1 MADRSVKVTLSLIA
15 TGFDSGMAKA
25 KQSTDSLITSLGQH
39 QQASQQ
45 VGTAMMTAGG
55 LILAGVGLA
64 TKAYAD
70 FDKQMSSVK
79 STGADAVKNFDALRE
94 AAVRAG
100 SQTAFSATEAAQGI
114 EELAKAGLT
123 SADILSGGL
132 DGALSLAAAGMIGV
146 GSAAEITAVTL
157 KQFGLD
163 GTQASRVADVL
174 AAGAGKAVGEVSDM
188 AAALKMSGTVAAQYG
203 LTLEETVGSLALFA
217 NNALVGSDAGTS
229 MKAMLLQL
237 ASPTKQAQE
246 ALDAYNISAYDAQGQ
261 FVGMAALAD
270 QLKTRLGGLSQEQ
283 QNAALKTIFGADAI
297 RVATVLMKEGGD
309 AVREWTIAVAEQGF
323 AAEMAKTKLD
333 NLAGDVEALGG
344 AFESL
349 FIRSG
354 SGMNTFLRGLTQG
367 ATDVVNAFGMIP
379 APVLS
384 AGLVLAGLAGS
395 GMLAVGTLIKVG
407 TTVAE
412 LRTSITTLAT
422 VFPKATSAVS
432 AFGTKLSGVSWKQAL
447 VGAAALTAAL
457 VLLAK
462 TQADYRA
469 ELDAALV
476 GADDLGP
483 KLIRTADA
491 ATTLNDV
498 FRMTDDI
505 GVRTSVAVDGLGA
518 ALQRVAAT
526 TPLQQFNDFFDGIL
540 RGRSA
545 TEQMRSQFQELDT
558 TFTALVNSGN
568 GELAAQQFR
577 LVEEAAKAQGIPIEQ
592 LAALFP
598 QYAGALRVV
607 AGEAGKTATNS
618 ELLAQANGDLAQSTT
633 EAVNELVKLGNAL
646 LSLSGSQI
654 GFEASLDAATEA
666 INEHGK
672 AVLDAA
678 GNIDI
683 GSEKG
688 RQLKSAL
695 DDMAK
700 SALSVI
706 DNMVKT
712 GATTQEISA
721 FQQRAAQDFLA
732 TADSM
737 GLSSGKAIQLATDY
751 GLIPRDVATAITAPG
766 AELSRQQT
774 LDLITALGKVPGL
787 TNAQVLAPG
796 ARPSKDEVDALIA
809 RLGAVPGLTDA
820 EVRTLADLYGVQ
832 RAEAALAAVKSKT
845 VTISVAYKSIGGA
858 NIPVADG
865 GMFTRHSGALVQA
878 YRSGGIH
885 SIGAN
890 LPQIRPAGGRGI
902 LWAEEGAGPWEA
914 FISGHPGKRQR
925 SRRIADETVQRLGG
939 QVMWVTPYADGGM
952 RDRTPR
958 ALSYEPV
965 RHTASTGAASSAP
978 APSVAD
984 IRAALEGMEW
994 KFGVIDQIAGA
1005 ISARL
1010 TAAMGGRV

>member
-1 MADRSVKVTLSLIA
+1 MVDRNVKVVLSLIA
-15 TGFDSGMAKA
+15 SGYESGMAKA

-39 QQASQQ
+39 QQAAQQ
-45 VGTAMMTAGG
+45 VGTAMMTAGAA
-55 LILAGVGLA
+55 ILAGVGLA

-146 GSAAEITAVTL
+146 GLAAEITAVTL

-217 NNALVGSDAGTS
+217 NNALIGSDAGTS

-270 QLKTRLGGLSQEQ
+270 QLKTNLGGLSQEQ

-333 NLAGDVEALGG
+333 NLAGDAEALGG

-354 SGMNTFLRGLTQG
+354 SGMNDFLRGLTQG
-367 ATDVVNAFGMIP
+367 ATEVVNAFGMIP

-384 AGLVLAGLAGS
+384 AGLVLAGLVGS

-407 TTVAE
+407 TTAAE

-422 VFPKATSAVS
+422 VFPKAASAVA
-432 AFGTKLSGVSWKQAL
+432 AFGTKLSA
-447 VGAAALTAAL
+447 VGWAGAIGGAVALTAAMIA
-457 VLLAK
+457 LAAAQK
-462 TQADYRA
+462 QNQ
-469 ELDAALV
+469 DAFDLILTA
-476 GADDLGP
+476 ADDLGP
-483 KLIRTADA
+483 KLIRTSDA
-491 ATTLNDV
+491 AKTLNEAFTLDTV
-498 FRMTDDI
+498 SFS
-505 GVRTSVAVDGLGA
+505 GVTREVDGLGDALKRVLA
-518 ALQRVAAT
+518 ADFGQKFEDFLNGLVLGGSAA
-526 TPLQQFNDFFDGIL
+526 D
-540 RGRSA
+540 
-545 TEQMRSQFQELDT
+545 QMRKQFSELDST
-558 TFTALVNSGN
+558 LTAMVNSGN

-598 QYAGALRVV
+598 QYSGALRVV

-618 ELLAQANGDLAQSTT
+618 ELLAQANRGLAEAST
-633 EAVNELVKLGNAL
+633 EAVNALVKQGNAM

-666 INEHGK
+666 INKHGE

-678 GNIDI
+678 GDIDI

-688 RQLKSAL
+688 QQLKAAL
-695 DDMAK
+695 DGVAN

-706 DNMVKT
+706 DNMIKT

-737 GLSSGKAIQLATDY
+737 GLSSGKAIELARDY
-751 GLIPRDVATAITAPG
+751 GLIPRDVATAVTAPG

-774 LDLITALGKVPGL
+774 LDLISALGKVPGL

-796 ARPSKDEVDALIA
+796 ARPSKDEVDVLIA
-809 RLGAVPGLTDA
+809 RLGAVPGMTEA
-820 EVRTLADLYGVQ
+820 EIRTIADLYGVQ
-832 RAEAALAAVKSKT
+832 RAEAAIAAVKSKT

-865 GMFTRHSGALVQA
+865 GMFAATSAGLVQQYA
-878 YRSGGIH
+878 DGGFH
-885 SIGAN
+885 STIGAQQ
-890 LPQIRPAGGRGI
+890 PQIRPAGGAGI
-902 LWAEEGAGPWEA
+902 RWAEDGAGPWEA
-914 FISGHPGKRQR
+914 FISGHPAKRRR
-925 SRRIADETVQRLGG
+925 SRWLLEETARRLGG
-939 QVMWVTPYADGGM
+939 IVSWETAYADGGIHYASNYSPPVRTTSGASGSM
-952 RDRTPR
+952 RLHPSDLR
-958 ALSYEPV
+958 AL
-965 RHTASTGAASSAP
+965 
-978 APSVAD
+978 
-984 IRAALEGMEW
+984 
-994 KFGVIDQIAGA
+994 AGA
-1005 ISARL
+1005 IAERPVQVL
-1010 TAAMGGRV
+1010 PVVRDKDLAAAVREANRGVR